1 MSFLLAQMDKSEIKS
16 IKIEAEGEIS
26 NYLDSLETFAIVG
39 ALTQS
44 LSSDKINYVNATFVA
59 NERDIRIDSSVH
71 SNTSAYKNQVT
82 VKITTKNGV
91 NSTSGT
97 IFEEEVQRIISIN
110 NYMVDIEPTGK
121 MILLSNSD
129 VPGVIGNVGT
139 LLATEGINISDFRLG
154 RNKDGALA
162 VIIVDEE
169 VKSSTLE
176 KLANIEAARSVS
188 YAQI

>member
-1 MSFLLAQMDKSEIKS
+1 MDKSEIKS
-16 IKIEAEGEIS
+16 IKIEAEGEIAD
-26 NYLDSLETFAIVG
+26 YLDSLETFAIVG

-59 NERDIRIDSSVH
+59 NERDIKVDSAVH
-71 SNTSAYKNQVT
+71 SNTSAYKNQIT
-82 VKITTKNGV
+82 VKITTNNGV

-110 NYMVDIEPTGK
+110 NCLVDIEPTGK

-169 VKSSTLE
+169 VKSNTLE